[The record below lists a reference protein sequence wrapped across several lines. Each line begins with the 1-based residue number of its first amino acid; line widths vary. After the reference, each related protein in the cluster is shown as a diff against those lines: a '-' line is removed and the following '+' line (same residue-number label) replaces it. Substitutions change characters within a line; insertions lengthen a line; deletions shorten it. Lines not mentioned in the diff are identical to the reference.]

1 MFSLD
6 KIVEKICEH
15 SKLDED
21 KVRKMIKEKKEELS
35 GLVSEEGAAYI
46 VAREHDVN
54 LLRETKRQLKI
65 KNLVSGLR
73 SVDIVARV
81 MKAYEPREFEKDGKK
96 GKVVN
101 VLLGDETGVVRLSL
115 WNEEAELVES
125 GKLKEGDT
133 IKISHAYVK
142 SDNRDAPELR
152 VGRGLIEKTD
162 QVIDIPPIENIEQ
175 SFNTVQRREIA
186 DFKEGQMN
194 ETRATLLQVFKRSPF
209 FEVCPECGVRV
220 KESEGK
226 WACEDHGEVKPKQNI
241 VISGIIDD
249 GTGNIRAVFFRELA
263 EKVFGKT
270 AEELSEE
277 AKKATDALA
286 MFTNVPS
293 LGKDFI
299 LKGRVKNNNFTE
311 RMEFV
316 VNGIEDVDVKREAE
330 SLVKELSAR

>member
-6 KIVEKICEH
+6 KIVGKICEH

-21 KVRKMIKEKKEELS
+21 KVRRMIAEKKEELS

-65 KNLVSGLR
+65 KNLISGLR

-115 WNEEAELVES
+115 WNEEAELVEN

-133 IKISHAYVK
+133 IKISRAYVK

-152 VGRGLIEKTD
+152 IGRGMVEKTD
-162 QVIDIPPIENIEQ
+162 QVIDIPPVENIEQ

-194 ETRATLLQVFKRSPF
+194 ETRATLLQVFKRNPF

-220 KESEGK
+220 KDSEGK
-226 WACEDHGEVKPKQNI
+226 WVCEDHGEISPKYNI
-241 VISGIIDD
+241 VLSGIIDD

-263 EKVFGKT
+263 ERVFGKGV
-270 AEELSEE
+270 EELREE
-277 AKKATDALA
+277 AGKASDTLS
-286 MFTNVPS
+286 MFSSIPS
-293 LGKDFI
+293 LGKDFV
-299 LKGRVKNNNFTE
+299 LKGRVKMNNFSE
-311 RMEFV
+311 RIEFV
-316 VNGIEDVDVKREAE
+316 VSSIEDIDVKREAE
-330 SLVKELSAR
+330 ALIKGISAM